1 MREGRAMGG
10 SPSTAVGGEP
20 QNHKKLHGFV
30 LKTKDNRRHD
40 DPLSQNRVGCAFAM
54 SACEKGEQWEEAL
67 QLLSGDQITKNPRPR
82 GGGGLLFVVRD
93 HLGSPFTK
101 QGELRFCHER
111 MREGRAMGGSPSTAV
126 GAAPEVANF
135 REVVEVV

>member
-1 MREGRAMGG
+1 MGG

-54 SACEKGEQWEEAL
+54 SACEKGEQWGEAL
-67 QLLSGDQITKNPRPR
+67 QLLSGDQIGKNCMASCLKQRTTGDTMIPFHKT
-82 GGGGLLFVVRD
+82 GWAALL
-93 HLGSPFTK
+93 P
-101 QGELRFCHER
+101 
-111 MREGRAMGGSPSTAV
+111 
-126 GAAPEVANF
+126 
-135 REVVEVV
+135 